1 MSTHKEFKSCPS
13 LKNVVALYR
22 SISDRG
28 TTFFL
33 SPMIRRIC
41 LIRMGPSMLKNLPPC
56 VGFVSKKLRE
66 HLDDVPLFCD
76 LLEHYLEILNAVA
89 IKQYTG
95 RLMKLSLMSISKPT
109 PTDSLGDPS
118 KYIRTNRGETFVSLL
133 NLVSIKPFETS
144 SSRASACLLRS
155 HRLLWLLCLRL
166 HLCRGPRLILC
177 DWRHLGFRP
186 GPGSWCGR
194 HLHH

>member
-1 MSTHKEFKSCPS
+1 MHPYPLSFGSRHVLARKIGAEGKFAVPP
-13 LKNVVALYR
+13 VDEHEELYEP
-22 SISDRG
+22 I
-28 TTFFL
+28 L
-33 SPMIRRIC
+33 
-41 LIRMGPSMLKNLPPC
+41 
-56 VGFVSKKLRE
+56 KKLRE

-95 RLMKLSLMSISKPT
+95 RLMKLSLMSISKQT

-118 KYIRTNRGETFVSLL
+118 KYIRTKSGETFVSLL